1 MKTYYAKPGDI
12 KQEWFVVDLAGKTVG
27 RAATEIASVL
37 RGKHKPQFTPNTD
50 SGDFVIAINADKIVF
65 TGKKMQRKV
74 YFWHTG
80 YFGGIKSITAAKQ
93 LERKPEEIIS
103 EAGWGMIPKGPLGR
117 RVFKKFKVYA
127 GPEHPH
133 AAQQPK
139 VLEV

>member
-93 LERKPEEIIS
+93 LQRKPEEIIS
-103 EAGWGMIPKGPLGR
+103 EAVWGMIPKGPLGR

>member
-1 MKTYYAKPGDI
+1 
-12 KQEWFVVDLAGKTVG
+12 
-27 RAATEIASVL
+27 
-37 RGKHKPQFTPNTD
+37 
-50 SGDFVIAINADKIVF
+50 VIAINADKIVF

-93 LERKPEEIIS
+93 LQRKPEEIIS
-103 EAGWGMIPKGPLGR
+103 EAVWGMIPKGPLGR

>member
-103 EAGWGMIPKGPLGR
+103 EAVWGMIPKGPLGR

>member
-1 MKTYYAKPGDI
+1 M
-12 KQEWFVVDLAGKTVG
+12 VDLAGKTVG

-103 EAGWGMIPKGPLGR
+103 EAVWGMIPKGPLGR